1 MIGSL
6 YAGISGL
13 NANSW
18 AMSVIGDNIANVNTT
33 AFKGSRPSFANL
45 LNQSLSGYT
54 GNEVGKGVTVAGLD
68 PSWTQGS
75 LETTGNTTDL
85 AINGKGFFILND
97 NGQEFYTRAGAFHFD
112 ESGRLVNNDNL
123 VVQGWDLSSGGIVG
137 GATTDVVVPLGGT
150 VPAQETGEFTANIN
164 LDATAADGETFSTS
178 FIVYDTLGNDIP
190 LTILFTKT
198 ANPNE
203 WTWAASVPATEGAMA
218 SGNTGTLV
226 FNPDGSLTA
235 GGTDPSMTVNW
246 TTGAANPQTISWDL
260 YDDTTTAS
268 NGTLTQHSVASIT
281 SYTNQDGYSAGT
293 LQSINI
299 NDTGII
305 SGSYSNG
312 QISNLFQLAMAD
324 FPSYNGLTKLGGN
337 LYAASIDSGQVLRGI
352 PGEGTMGGLS
362 TSSLEMSNVD
372 LATEFVRLITTQR
385 AFQANSRVITTS
397 DEILNELINIKR

>member
-33 AFKGSRPSFANL
+33 AFKSSRPSFANL
-45 LNQSLSGYT
+45 LNQSLAGYT

-68 PSWTQGS
+68 ASWSQGS
-75 LETTGNTTDL
+75 LETTGNSTDL
-85 AINGKGFFILND
+85 AINGKGFFIVND

-112 ESGRLVNNDNL
+112 DGGRLVNNDNL
-123 VVQGWDLSSGGIVG
+123 VLQGWDISSGGIVG

-150 VPAQETGEFTANIN
+150 VPAQSTGEFTASVN
-164 LDATAADGETFSTS
+164 LDATAVAGETFSTS
-178 FIVYDTLGNDIP
+178 FIVYDSLGNDIP
-190 LTILFTKT
+190 LSITFTKT
-198 ANPNE
+198 ATPNQ
-203 WTWAASVPATEGAMA
+203 WDWAASVPATAGAMA
-218 SGNTGTLV
+218 SGNTGTLT
-226 FNPDGSLTA
+226 FNPDGSLSS

-246 TTGAANPQTISWDL
+246 ATGAANPQTISWDL
-260 YDDTTTAS
+260 YEATSAS
-268 NGTLTQHSVASIT
+268 NGTVTQHAVPSIT
-281 SYTNQDGYSAGT
+281 SFTNQNGYSAGT

-299 NDTGII
+299 NESGII
-305 SGSYSNG
+305 SGAYSNG

-324 FPSYNGLTKLGGN
+324 FPSYAGLTKLGGN
-337 LYAASIDSGQVLRGI
+337 LYGASIDSGQVLRGI

-362 TSSLEMSNVD
+362 TNALEMSNVD

-385 AFQANSRVITTS
+385 AFQANARVITTS

>member
-45 LNQSLSGYT
+45 LNQSLAGYT

-68 PSWTQGS
+68 ALWNQGS
-75 LETTGNTTDL
+75 LETTGNSTDL
-85 AINGKGFFILND
+85 AINGKGFFIVND

-112 ESGRLVNNDNL
+112 EEGHLVNNDNL
-123 VVQGWDLSSGGIVG
+123 VVQGWDISTGGIVG
-137 GATTDVVVPLGGT
+137 GATTDIAVPLGGT
-150 VPAQETGEFTANIN
+150 VPAQSTDEFTASVN
-164 LDATAADGETFSTS
+164 LDATAVAGETFSTS
-178 FIVYDTLGNDIP
+178 FIVYDSLGNDIP
-190 LTILFTKT
+190 LSITFTKT

-203 WTWAASVPATEGAMA
+203 WDWAASVPATSGAMA
-218 SGNTGTLV
+218 GGNTGTLT

-235 GGTDPSMTVNW
+235 GGADPSMTVNW
-246 TTGAANPQTISWDL
+246 TTGAANPQTIAWDI
-260 YDDTTTAS
+260 YDSTTAS
-268 NGTLTQHSVASIT
+268 NGTMTQHAVPSIT
-281 SYTNQDGYSAGT
+281 SFTNQNGYSAGT
-293 LQSINI
+293 LQSITI
-299 NDTGII
+299 SEAGII
-305 SGSYSNG
+305 SGTYSNG
-312 QISNLFQLAMAD
+312 QISNLYQIAMAD
-324 FPSYNGLTKLGGN
+324 FPSYAGLTKLGGN

-352 PGEGTMGGLS
+352 PGEGTMGSLS
-362 TSSLEMSNVD
+362 TNSLEMSNVD